1 MSEKMLHIA
10 GATRAT
16 NCSVI
21 VGDRS
26 ALMALR
32 DALNDTLASGSGG
45 AFLNCADG
53 EHHAVAVVLTGDMY
67 PVFTTYA
74 DESSPARSKRE
85 RIPVNKLL
93 HFRSAIAKAHEM
105 QVAPASCAGQQMVNE
120 P

>member
-21 VGDRS
+21 VGDRI
-26 ALMALR
+26 ALIALR

-74 DESSPARSKRE
+74 GENSPARSKRE
-85 RIPVNKLL
+85 TIPINKLL
-93 HFRSAIAKAHEM
+93 HYRSAIAKAHEM
-105 QVAPASCAGQQMVNE
+105 QAATDACANQQMIE